1 MIRIKPDKL
10 TKTKYKT
17 IDFSL
22 LEHICNILFTSY
34 KTNKRS
40 YTIHIKGVKGDECSY
55 LCGTRGRLTIKI
67 ITNLKNDSSFIK
79 YFLHEFRHFLQDK
92 IFRVAFDDTTYND
105 TTYETYI
112 NSPLEVDVK
121 NFLDDHLKDS
131 CKIYGKMKIYKDKL
145 LTSRTG
151 KAFTGFNSDTKE

>member
-1 MIRIKPDKL
+1 MIRLKPDKL
-10 TKTKYKT
+10 VKTKYKT
-17 IDFSL
+17 VDFLL

-34 KTNKRS
+34 KTNKRN
-40 YTIHIKGVKGDECSY
+40 YTINIKGVKGDECCYS
-55 LCGTRGRLTIKI
+55 CGVRGRLTIKI

-92 IFRVAFDDTTYND
+92 IFRVVFDDTTYND

-121 NFLDDHLKDS
+121 NFLDDHLNDT
-131 CKIYGKMKIYKDKL
+131 CKLYGKMKIYKDKL

-151 KAFTGFNSDTKE
+151 MDFTGFNINTKE